1 MAVETFFLMGFR
13 AMSDMIKDIFPPG
26 EDNALAKVL
35 NAQEGDGLLKVIETA
50 LRKLKD
56 VAFEDGYLKFHII
69 KQLEPAFGHKIILK
83 MDPVKP
89 IALSFNKN
97 IDIFETKW
105 ATEQDIAECS
115 GIVFPF
121 DSFKG
126 ILLEDLDVLRLIT
139 ESVVTFDKFLEL
151 DELIVRA
158 LLGFTSAFFLK
169 DEFKE
174 RVIKELNNLINS
186 MIS

>member
-26 EDNALAKVL
+26 ESNILAKVMK
-35 NAQEGDGLLKVIETA
+35 QEGDSLLKVIESA

-56 VAFEDGYLKFHII
+56 VAFEDEYLRFHII

-89 IALSFNKN
+89 IAISFTKNK
-97 IDIFETKW
+97 DIFDTKW
-105 ATEQDIAECS
+105 ATEQEITECS
-115 GIVFPF
+115 GIIFPF

-126 ILLEDLDVLRLIT
+126 ILLEDADVLRLIT
-139 ESVVTFDKFLEL
+139 ESVVSFEKFLEL
-151 DELIVRA
+151 DEIIVRA
-158 LLGFTSAFFLK
+158 LLGFTSAFYLK

-174 RVIKELNNLINS
+174 RTIKELNILINS
-186 MIS
+186 LIT